1 MSQPPNHDP
10 RQQPYQGGPGGPG
23 FSGQS
28 GPQGQPNGPTQPGPG
43 GQWQGPPNGQW
54 QGPPTGGQWQGPP
67 SGPGWQQPKKSG
79 AGKIVAIVVG
89 IVLGVVILLG
99 AAAAVVFG
107 IVAANAPRQSAPTPA
122 GPATTAAATP
132 TVDLPDASDAPPN
145 ATPGHGIALQGKQPR
160 EGTPNLIM
168 YVDYQCPHCAAASET
183 YFDSIEL
190 LVSEGKITAEVRALH
205 FMDANK
211 GNQWSMKSALG
222 AANADLLGFFDNYHR
237 ALMESQNKGVP
248 FDDEALSTTLPQEA
262 SMSGETL
269 AQFQALYAA
278 PKFEAWV
285 TEEGEA
291 PLAAGLEAV
300 PKYVVSGVDLPIAS
314 TDAPMDAT
322 PEGVLAAVTEAWEK
336 GGKTL
341 DG

>member
-10 RQQPYQGGPGGPG
+10 RQHPYHGGPGGPG
-23 FSGQS
+23 YSGQP
-28 GPQGQPNGPTQPGPG
+28 GPQRPSVPPQPGPG
-43 GQWQGPPNGQW
+43 GQWQGPPNADW
-54 QGPPTGGQWQGPP
+54 QGPPNAGQWQGPP
-67 SGPGWQQPKKSG
+67 SGPGWQQPRKSG
-79 AGKIVAIVVG
+79 TGNIVAIVVG
-89 IVLGVVILLG
+89 IVLGVVILIG
-99 AAAAVVFG
+99 AAAAIVAG
-107 IVAANAPRQSAPTPA
+107 IVVANKPQVSAPTPA
-122 GPATTAAATP
+122 GPASAAASP
-132 TVDLPDASDAPPN
+132 GVELPDATDAPPN

-168 YVDYQCPHCAAASET
+168 YVDYQCPHCAAASTT

-205 FMDANK
+205 FMDTNK

-237 ALMESQNKGVP
+237 ALMESQAKGVP
-248 FDDEALSTTLPQEA
+248 FDDEVLSTTLPRDA
-262 SMSGETL
+262 SMPGETL

-278 PKFEAWV
+278 PNYEAWV

-291 PLAAGLEAV
+291 PLAAGLETV
-300 PKYVVSGVDLPIAS
+300 PRYVVSGVDLPIS
-314 TDAPMDAT
+314 SPDAAMPAT
-322 PEGVLAAVTEAWEK
+322 PDGVFTAVTEAWEK